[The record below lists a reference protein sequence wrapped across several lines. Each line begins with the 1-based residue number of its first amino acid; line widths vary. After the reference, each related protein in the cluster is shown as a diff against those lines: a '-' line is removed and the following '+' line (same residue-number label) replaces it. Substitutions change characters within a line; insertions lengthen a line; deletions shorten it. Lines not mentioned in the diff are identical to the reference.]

1 MLAKFLIYGK
11 DNDFRKKIPIFAL
24 IKPHVSCTLWPK
36 MNYDECFFTE

>member
-24 IKPHVSCTLWPK
+24 IKPRVPRITAK
-36 MNYDECFFTE
+36 K

>member
-24 IKPHVSCTLWPK
+24 IKQRATRRG
-36 MNYDECFFTE
+36 